1 MFAAVDVMSQ
11 DVQVTSLRKRW
22 RNRISWQIFL

>member
-11 DVQVTSLRKRW
+11 DVQVTGLRKRW